1 MFFVLTMVNMER
13 NKNKNV
19 KILNVTD
26 ISLNIQQPKLCRHL
40 KFDQL
45 ESFMLDI
52 LFMCSSFHGEIK

>member
-26 ISLNIQQPKLCRHL
+26 ISLNIQQPKLCRRSV
-40 KFDQL
+40 KP
-45 ESFMLDI
+45 EV
-52 LFMCSSFHGEIK
+52 

>member
-26 ISLNIQQPKLCRHL
+26 ISLNIQQPKLCRHSV
-40 KFDQL
+40 KP
-45 ESFMLDI
+45 EV
-52 LFMCSSFHGEIK
+52 